1 MPQQTKVI
9 TKRRKFQEVE
19 IPIIKTTIEL
29 LGDSVKELEN
39 KRIKFDLTRQLKGKS
54 TEVVFKVHS
63 EKNKLIANPIKLKL
77 MPYFITRIIRKKIS
91 YVEDTFLAK
100 SQESML
106 NVKPFLITR
115 KKVSRVIRKTLRNKA
130 KNWLEDYLSQ
140 KTDNE
145 IFNDI
150 LSNKL
155 QKPLSLVLKKTY
167 PLSLCEI
174 RILEIKRSLNPEEIP
189 KKVKKKTEE
198 KKEFIDQL
206 EEIEEEKIKE
216 AEAEIHKTQIG
227 AVKKEVEETKENGEI
242 ESEIK
247 EAEETKEK
255 EGQRDKKIKKTER
268 QEDEGLMDRKIK

>member
-1 MPQQTKVI
+1 MVTQTKVI

-19 IPIIKTTIEL
+19 IPMVKSTIEL
-29 LGDSVKELEN
+29 IGDNIKDIDGR
-39 KRIKFDLTRQLKGKS
+39 RIKLDLTRQLKGKS
-54 TEVVFKVHS
+54 TEVVFKVHI
-63 EKNKLIANPIKLKL
+63 EKNKLIASPIKLKL

-91 YVEDTFLAK
+91 YVEDTFLTK

-115 KKVSRVIRKTLRNKA
+115 KRVSRVVRKTLRNKA
-130 KNWLEDYLSQ
+130 KNWLESYISQ

-174 RILEIKRSLNPEEIP
+174 RILEIKRSLKPEEIP
-189 KKVKKKTEE
+189 EIIKKKIEE

-206 EEIEEEKIKE
+206 KEIEEEKIRE
-216 AEAEIHKTQIG
+216 AEEEIHETQIE
-227 AVKKEVEETKENGEI
+227 AIKKESEETKENEEDE
-242 ESEIK
+242 ESE
-247 EAEETKEK
+247 ENEEKVVEK
-255 EGQRDKKIKKTER
+255 QETVVKISDDTGKK
-268 QEDEGLMDRKIK
+268 